1 MLDPKKIE
9 NRILNS
15 KKKLR
20 SQSKDY
26 KKNFLKIHSFI
37 EKEVNYILNLKKN
50 KKNIIP
56 EISFNNLAK
65 NNTKIVNEIHR
76 RGCVIIR
83 DVFKDSKMQNWNN
96 QLEKYIEDNN
106 YYEDQKKKANID
118 QYFSELKSGKPQI
131 FGLYWSKPQIEIRQS
146 KELDTVKKW
155 LNKLWKYESNN
166 QKIFDPDKE
175 LVYAD
180 RIRRREPGDSTLG
193 LSPHCDAGSV
203 ERWIDEGYQ
212 NVYKKIFTDEFENFD
227 PFDAR
232 FRDQTN
238 EIESPAVS
246 HVFRTFQGWV
256 ALTHQGPSDG
266 TLQLIP
272 IAKSIAFILTRAL
285 EDDVNEKDLCGSKAA
300 RALSIN
306 NEYHSI
312 LLKALTSIP
321 LMNPGDTVWWHP
333 DVVHAVEDKH
343 YGNDYSNVIY
353 VGSTPYCEKN
363 LLYANKQSKKFLTG
377 KSPPDFAAE
386 DYEVNYKDR
395 ATTKDLSDLGKKQL
409 ALKSW

>member
-56 EISFNNLAK
+56 EISFNNLSK

-256 ALTHQGPSDG
+256 ALTNQGPSDG

-285 EDDVNEKDLCGSKAA
+285 EDDVNEKELCGSKAA

-306 NEYHSI
+306 KEPIHLTDYKFNNNRLELIGHSVMMGY
-312 LLKALTSIP
+312 LDKAKNDKCFFNQVLTIS
-321 LMNPGDTVWWHP
+321 
-333 DVVHAVEDKH
+333 
-343 YGNDYSNVIY
+343 
-353 VGSTPYCEKN
+353 
-363 LLYANKQSKKFLTG
+363 
-377 KSPPDFAAE
+377 
-386 DYEVNYKDR
+386 
-395 ATTKDLSDLGKKQL
+395 
-409 ALKSW
+409 

>member
-20 SQSKDY
+20 SQSKNY

-56 EISFNNLAK
+56 EISFNNLSK

-96 QLEKYIEDNN
+96 QLEKYIEDNQ
-106 YYEDQKKKANID
+106 YYEDQKKKTNID

-256 ALTHQGPSDG
+256 ALTNQGPSDG

-285 EDDVNEKDLCGSKAA
+285 EDDVNEKELCGSKAA

-306 NEYHSI
+306 KEYHSI

-353 VGSTPYCEKN
+353 VGSTPYCKKN

>member
-37 EKEVNYILNLKKN
+37 KKEVNYILNLKKN

-285 EDDVNEKDLCGSKAA
+285 EDDVNEK
-300 RALSIN
+300 
-306 NEYHSI
+306 
-312 LLKALTSIP
+312 
-321 LMNPGDTVWWHP
+321 
-333 DVVHAVEDKH
+333 
-343 YGNDYSNVIY
+343 IY
-353 VGSTPYCEKN
+353 VALR
-363 LLYANKQSKKFLTG
+363 LLELYL
-377 KSPPDFAAE
+377 
-386 DYEVNYKDR
+386 
-395 ATTKDLSDLGKKQL
+395 
-409 ALKSW
+409 